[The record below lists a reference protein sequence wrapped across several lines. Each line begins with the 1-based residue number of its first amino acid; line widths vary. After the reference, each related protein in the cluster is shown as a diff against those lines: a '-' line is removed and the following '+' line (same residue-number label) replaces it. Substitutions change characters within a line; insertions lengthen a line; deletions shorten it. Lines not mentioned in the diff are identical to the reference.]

1 MEIRL
6 ARHVVMARM
15 LSIVFIITANS
26 AIVSIR
32 CMNPLDAEIFTDCN
46 RVVLYVTY
54 GRAISLKLVQTLT
67 VAEHKNDRGGIGEL
81 AKMMGQYE

>member
-1 MEIRL
+1 MHRIDTMAEFAVMMNTMDSIL
-6 ARHVVMARM
+6 AM
-15 LSIVFIITANS
+15 TT
-26 AIVSIR
+26 
-32 CMNPLDAEIFTDCN
+32 C
-46 RVVLYVTY
+46 YVTY